1 MLSYHD
7 ALHTDLST
15 LTTAAE
21 KWEKAAGMFKDAAKI
36 YDKQVKGIFEDGS
49 ASGRHAQAGLLATGT
64 TSGQYTGAQ
73 QEAKAIASLLRD
85 AHHQFTELR
94 KNLESEIA
102 DAKKAKMKVSED
114 KGVCS
119 WDWDRIDADTK
130 RAIVHDPSS
139 HESEEYW
146 TKRIA
151 KVVKDMDDA
160 DHGVKLALDAVTVD
174 SAPLDGI
181 KNGFNAKA
189 EGDIEKVEG
198 ERASELAMKL
208 NSDGKL
214 PPKDMAELA
223 RLTRDNAHN
232 KAYSQTMLNS
242 LGTYNTIKLV
252 NSLNN
257 AVALKDT
264 DHKKG
269 YLTLE
274 KGLATTLAT
283 ATKDTDS
290 AFYKKWRDD
299 MQKTGVKRFEDTGV
313 VGRLDKYR
321 GYQSLLTLM
330 EQGDPKDYSPQMLKD
345 LGHDLRAAEDPK
357 KGGDP
362 DIWDTHGTFSGKN
375 DGWFANDPL
384 DATLG
389 IMSHQPDTA
398 TEFLDPGPHRKNDML
413 KYLIDDRDWEIS
425 DETKQVG
432 IAEHTSAMEDK
443 DNRAGLGAAIQAAAT
458 GHAPG
463 DEHTMGRHSM
473 AQARVMH
480 DTVNALDGSGQ
491 AEKMPAALRP
501 YVGQA
506 LKDYTPDTHMIL
518 GNLDDGYK
526 DNAEKGAWSD
536 DGRVKMSVDQEKL
549 IRVMRGVAED
559 GKTFGEMYR
568 AEHQYVSDTFATMP
582 HSTNSDDTK
591 TPIMEGAH
599 AMGMYDGVL
608 ADINFDH
615 RDEKIQSARDFNHH
629 IGLVPG
635 TAANFIP
642 EGANPAWSKGADIA
656 GKVVDLW
663 AYDHMKDQISDYGAE
678 ATKENLK
685 KFKLGEEVV
694 DHTIGA
700 WAETHGEDRD
710 GNFAKAAKGLGQG
723 RHGDGRW
730 LALTTLRPD
739 FS

>member
-151 KVVKDMDDA
+151 KVVKDMDEA

-198 ERASELAMKL
+198 KRASELATKL

-214 PPKDMAELA
+214 PPREMAELA
-223 RLTRDNAHN
+223 RLNRDNAHD

-257 AVALKDT
+257 AAQLKDT

-269 YLTLE
+269 YLALE

-290 AFYKKWRDD
+290 AFYKKWRED
-299 MQKTGVKRFEDTGV
+299 MKKTGVKRFEDTGV

-362 DIWDTHGTFSGKN
+362 GIWDTHGTFSGKN

-398 TEFLDPGPHRKNDML
+398 TEFLDPGPHDKNDML
-413 KYLIDDRDWEIS
+413 KYLLDDRDWEIS

-432 IAEHTSAMEDK
+432 IADHTSPLEDK
-443 DNRAGLGAAIQAAAT
+443 DNRVGLGAALQAAAT
-458 GHAPG
+458 GHVPG
-463 DEHTMGRHSM
+463 TEHVLGGHSTE
-473 AQARVMH
+473 QARIMH
-480 DTVNALDGSGQ
+480 DMITTLNETGQ
-491 AEKMPAALRP
+491 AEKMPAALRAP
-501 YVGQA
+501 IGQA
-506 LKDYTPDTHMIL
+506 LKDYTPDTHEIL
-518 GNLDDGYK
+518 ARVNTTYSDRALDPHKADIWGP
-526 DNAEKGAWSD
+526 DNNA
-536 DGRVKMSVDQEKL
+536 KMSVTEEQL
-549 IRVMRGVAED
+549 IKVMRGVAD
-559 GKTFGEMYR
+559 DHKTFGEMYD
-568 AEHQYVSDTFATMP
+568 AERQYNAVAFADMP
-582 HSTNSDDTK
+582 KSNTSPETLNPIQKAST
-591 TPIMEGAH
+591 AL
-599 AMGMYDGVL
+599 GMYDGVR
-608 ADINFDH
+608 ADVTFDI
-615 RDEKIQSARDFNHH
+615 RDGDIQKARDVNHDLTASS
-629 IGLVPG
+629 GVVLNFMGDYVPAG
-635 TAANFIP
+635 DVANR
-642 EGANPAWSKGADIA
+642 
-656 GKVVDLW
+656 VVDFV
-663 AYDHMKDQISDYGAE
+663 AYDATKDKIAE
-678 ATKENLK
+678 ATADSTHKNSHE
-685 KFKLGEEVV
+685 FMFGQQTVDDMVV
-694 DHTIGA
+694 S
-700 WAETHGEDRD
+700 WAGSHGEKPDSDFTETLVGHHQTKYRE
-710 GNFAKAAKGLGQG
+710 G
-723 RHGDGRW
+723 RED
-730 LALTTLRPD
+730 ALDYLRPAH
-739 FS
+739 